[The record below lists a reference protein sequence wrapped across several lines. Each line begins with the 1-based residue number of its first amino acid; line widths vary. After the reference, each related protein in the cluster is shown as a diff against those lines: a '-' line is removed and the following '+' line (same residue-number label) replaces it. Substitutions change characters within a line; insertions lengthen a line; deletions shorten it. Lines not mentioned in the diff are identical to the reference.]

1 MSADKVGQPAHSE
14 LGPSGASR
22 WMNCPGSVTLSKGK
36 PNTSSDAAK
45 EGTAAH
51 AVAEEC
57 LVKSLDPKSFVG
69 KEVEGWIITQ
79 AMVPHIS
86 EYVDMVNG
94 ESAFASH
101 VGIEERFTILEE
113 YGIFG
118 TADACLIQG
127 DLLHVID
134 LKFGIGLSVDAY
146 KNKQGMLY
154 AWGAYDNLK
163 ASDKKKIKTVRITI
177 SQPRK
182 NNHSSWELPIAD
194 LELFMHE
201 VREAAAKASSGSM
214 ECNIGDWCR
223 WCKGKIHCPA
233 QLEEVNEMAQKT
245 FDPVKVTDEDLVRV
259 FMIKDA
265 VKKYIDDVDSHL
277 YQKATSGSKFE
288 GLKLIMGR
296 RGNQAWEDKE
306 GSAAFLESMVGE
318 EVFKERELKTPTQI
332 KKLSPE
338 LEKEIEALTF
348 RPDAKMKLVSQAD
361 KGKEITVDAG
371 SEAQAIF
378 GTK

>member
-1 MSADKVGQPAHSE
+1 MNTEQPAHSE

-36 PNTSSDAAK
+36 PNNSSEAAQ

-57 LVKSLDPKSFVG
+57 LVKNLDPKSFVG
-69 KEVEGWIITQ
+69 RVVEGWTITEGM
-79 AMVPHIS
+79 APHIS

-94 ESAFASH
+94 EAAFASH

-113 YGIFG
+113 FGIFG

-127 DLLHVID
+127 DILHVID
-134 LKFGIGLSVDAY
+134 LKFGLGLSVDAY

-163 ASDKKKIKTVRITI
+163 ASDKKKIKNVRITI

-182 NNHSSWELPIAD
+182 NNHSTWELPIAD
-194 LELFMHE
+194 LELFIHE
-201 VREAAAKASSGSM
+201 VREAAKKASSGSM

-223 WCKGKIHCPA
+223 WCKGKLECPA
-233 QLEEVNEMAQKT
+233 QFEEANNMAKKT
-245 FDPVKVTDEDLVRV
+245 FDPADPTITDKDLVRV

-265 VKKYIDDVDSHL
+265 IKKYIDEVDSYL
-277 YQKATSGSKFE
+277 YQKATSGSKFD
-288 GLKLIMGR
+288 GLKLVMGR
-296 RGNQAWEDKE
+296 KGNQAWEDKE
-306 GSAAFLESMVGE
+306 ASAEFLESMVGD
-318 EVFKERELKTPTQI
+318 EVFKPRDLKTPTQI

-348 RPDAKMKLVSQAD
+348 RPDAKMKLVSEAE
-361 KGKEITVDAG
+361 KGREIKVDPG
-371 SEAQAIF
+371 AQAQAVF
-378 GTK
+378 GAK

>member
-1 MSADKVGQPAHSE
+1 VSTAKETQPAHSE

-57 LVKSLDPKSFVG
+57 LIKKLDPKSFVG
-69 KEVEGWIITQ
+69 KVVEGWTITQ

-101 VGIEERFTILEE
+101 VGIEERFIILEE
-113 YGIFG
+113 FGIFG

-127 DLLHVID
+127 DMLHVID
-134 LKFGIGLSVDAY
+134 LKFGIGISVDAY

-182 NNHSSWELPIAD
+182 NNHSTWALPIAD

-214 ECNIGDWCR
+214 ECNIGEWCR
-223 WCKGKIHCPA
+223 WCKAKVECPA
-233 QLEEVNEMAQKT
+233 QFEAVNEMAQKT
-245 FDPVKVTDEDLVRV
+245 FDPVTITDKDLVRV

-265 VKKYIDDVDSHL
+265 VKKYIEAVDSYL

-288 GLKLIMGR
+288 GLKLVMGR
-296 RGNQAWEDKE
+296 KGNQAWEDKSE
-306 GSAAFLESMVGE
+306 SVEFLESMVGD

-338 LEKEIEALTF
+338 LEKEIDALTF
-348 RPDAKMKLVSQAD
+348 RPDAKMKLVSEAE
-361 KGKEITVDAG
+361 KGKEITVNAG

-378 GTK
+378 GS

>member
-1 MSADKVGQPAHSE
+1 MSAKQPAHSE

-36 PNTSSDAAK
+36 ANTSSDAAK

-57 LVKSLDPKSFVG
+57 LVKNLDPKSFVG
-69 KEVEGWIITQ
+69 RVVEGWTITQ

-86 EYVDMVNG
+86 DYVDMVKG
-94 ESAFASH
+94 EAAFASH

-113 YGIFG
+113 FGIFG

-127 DLLHVID
+127 DVLHVID
-134 LKFGIGLSVDAY
+134 LKFGLGISVDAY

-163 ASDKKKIKTVRITI
+163 ASDKKKIKNVRITI

-182 NNHSSWELPIAD
+182 NNHSTWELPIAD
-194 LELFMHE
+194 LELFMFE
-201 VREAAAKASSGSM
+201 VREAAKKASSGSM
-214 ECNIGDWCR
+214 ECNIGEWCR
-223 WCKGKIHCPA
+223 WCKGKLECPA
-233 QLEEVNEMAQKT
+233 QLKAVNEMAQKT
-245 FDPVKVTDEDLVRV
+245 FDPVLITDKDLVRV

-265 VKKYIDDVDSHL
+265 VKKYIEAVDSHL
-277 YQKATSGSKFE
+277 YQKAMDGEKFE
-288 GLKLIMGR
+288 GLKLVMGR
-296 RGNQAWEDKE
+296 KGNQAWEDKSE
-306 GSAAFLESMVGE
+306 SAEFLESMVGDD
-318 EVFKERELKTPTQI
+318 VFKERELKTPTQI

-348 RPDAKMKLVSQAD
+348 RPEAKMKLVSQAE
-361 KGKEITVDAG
+361 KGREIKVNPG
-371 SEAQAIF
+371 AQAQAVF
-378 GTK
+378 EVDK

>member
-1 MSADKVGQPAHSE
+1 MSAKQPAHSE

-36 PNTSSDAAK
+36 ANTSSDAAK

-57 LVKSLDPKSFVG
+57 LVKNLDPKSFVG
-69 KEVEGWIITQ
+69 RVVEGWTITQ

-86 EYVDMVNG
+86 DYVDMVKG
-94 ESAFASH
+94 EAAFASH

-113 YGIFG
+113 FGIFG

-127 DLLHVID
+127 DVLHVID
-134 LKFGIGLSVDAY
+134 LKFGLGISVDAY

-163 ASDKKKIKTVRITI
+163 ASDKKKIKNVRITI

-182 NNHSSWELPIAD
+182 NNHSTWELPIAD
-194 LELFMHE
+194 LELFMFE
-201 VREAAAKASSGSM
+201 VREAAKKASSGSM
-214 ECNIGDWCR
+214 ECNIGEWCR
-223 WCKGKIHCPA
+223 WCKGKLECPA
-233 QLEEVNEMAQKT
+233 QLKAVNEMAQKT
-245 FDPVKVTDEDLVRV
+245 FDPVLITDKDLVRV

-265 VKKYIDDVDSHL
+265 VKKYIEAVDSHL
-277 YQKATSGSKFE
+277 YQKAMDGEKFE
-288 GLKLIMGR
+288 GLKLVMGR
-296 RGNQAWEDKE
+296 KGNQAWEDKSE
-306 GSAAFLESMVGE
+306 SAEFLESMVGDD
-318 EVFKERELKTPTQI
+318 VFKERELKTPTQI

-348 RPDAKMKLVSQAD
+348 RPEAKMKLVSQAE
-361 KGKEITVDAG
+361 KGREIKVNPG
-371 SEAQAIF
+371 AQAQAVF
-378 GTK
+378 GGEK